1 MSKPLKAKPQFYANC
16 FLEMKNLAQL
26 FGYNLVIHGSVDRD
40 MDLIAIPWAY
50 QVKPAIDM
58 VNAMVEYLGGHIMEE
73 TEEARERFA
82 KNHHGRRNF
91 VINLNRGGKTTSYED
106 PQWYI
111 DLSITPT
118 IEYKEELDK

>member
-1 MSKPLKAKPQFYANC
+1 MSKPIKAKPQFYATC
-16 FLEMKNLAQL
+16 FEQLKTIAHL
-26 FGYNLVIHGSVDRD
+26 FGYNLVLHGSVDRD

-50 QVKPAIDM
+50 QIKPATDM

-73 TEEARERFA
+73 GEDARETFA

-91 VINLNRGGKTTSYED
+91 IINLNRGGKQTNYED

-111 DLSITPT
+111 DLSITPA
-118 IEYKEELDK
+118 IEYKE

>member
-1 MSKPLKAKPQFYANC
+1 MGKPIKAKPQFYANC
-16 FLEMKNLAQL
+16 FEQLKTIAQL
-26 FGYNLVIHGSVDRD
+26 FGYNLVIHGSMDRD

-50 QVKPAIDM
+50 QIKPAEDM

-73 TEEARERFA
+73 SETARETFT

-91 VINLNRGGKTTSYED
+91 VINLNRGGKQTNYED

-111 DLSITPT
+111 DLSITPA
-118 IEYKEELDK
+118 IEYKE